1 MTTEASAAPVLNRQQ
16 IRLLMIGLMT
26 GLLLAALDQTIVGTA
41 LPTIVGELGGIN
53 HYSWVVT
60 AYLLASTASTPLYGK
75 MADLF
80 GRRPVFL
87 FSIGTFL
94 VGSLLA
100 GLSQNMTQLII
111 TRGIQGLGAGGL
123 LTLAF
128 TIISDVVS
136 PRERGRYQ
144 GLFGAVFGIS
154 SVAGPLVG
162 GYFAE
167 TDWRWIFY
175 INVPLAILAIVVCY
189 HVMRLIPFERRE
201 HAIDWLGA
209 GLLVIGVSSL
219 LLALSWGG
227 NEYAWGSGVII
238 GLFAVGAV
246 LGVLFVLQEARV
258 AEPILP
264 LRLFRSATFALANSA
279 LFIIGLV
286 MFGSII
292 FIPLYLQIVKG
303 ASPTR
308 SGLLMLPMMAGIII
322 TSILTGRAMS
332 RIGRYKWF
340 PVAGSVLLLIGM
352 FLFTRLEVGT
362 SLWLAFGYMVVIGVG
377 LGLCMQSLI
386 LAVQNAIAVR
396 DLGAGTSSATFFRS
410 LGGSFGVAILGTVL
424 STRLSSGLADR
435 LPGAIAQLPPQQQ
448 AAVAASGGTN
458 ISINDPATI
467 AALPGA
473 VRAAIQGAFVDALD
487 MVFLTAGLV
496 AIVAVAVTLALPN
509 SQLRG
514 AGPQGAVGGADPLG
528 GEAPAPG
535 GKPLTRES
543 KDEAVADMEAKSQT
557 MI

>member
-16 IRLLMIGLMT
+16 IRLLMLGLMT
-26 GLLLAALDQTIVGTA
+26 GMLLAALDQTIVGTA

-75 MADLF
+75 MADLY

-100 GLSQNMTQLII
+100 GLSQNMTQLIV

-189 HVMRLIPFERRE
+189 HVMRLIPFERRN

-209 GLLVIGVSSL
+209 GLLVAGVSCL

-227 NEYAWGSGVII
+227 NEYPWSSGLII
-238 GLFAVGAV
+238 GLFVAGAV
-246 LGVLFVLQEARV
+246 LAVLFVLQEARV

-279 LFIIGLV
+279 GFVLGLV

-308 SGLLMLPMMAGIII
+308 SGLLMLPMMAGIIV

-340 PVAGSVLLLIGM
+340 PVVGSATLVLGM
-352 FLFTRLEVGT
+352 LLFTRLHVDT
-362 SLWLAFGYMVVIGVG
+362 SLWVAFLFMVVIGVG

-386 LAVQNAIAVR
+386 LAVQNAVTVR

-424 STRLSSGLADR
+424 SSRLNSELADR
-435 LPGAIAQLPPQQQ
+435 LPGAIAQLPPEQR

-467 AALPGA
+467 MALPGA
-473 VRAAIQGAFVDALD
+473 VRAAIQGSFVESLHL
-487 MVFLTAGLV
+487 VFLTAGVV
-496 AIVAVAVTLALPN
+496 AIVAVLVTLALPN
-509 SQLRG
+509 NTLRG
-514 AGPQGAVGGADPLG
+514 AGPEGATGGADPLG
-528 GEAPAPG
+528 GKAAAAG

-543 KDEAVADMEAKSQT
+543 KDEAAADMESKSQT

>member
-26 GLLLAALDQTIVGTA
+26 GMLLAALDQTIVGTA

-75 MADLF
+75 MADLY

-87 FSIGTFL
+87 FSIGAFL

-100 GLSQNMTQLII
+100 GLSQNMTQLIL

-123 LTLAF
+123 MTLAF

-167 TDWRWIFY
+167 TNWRWIFY

-189 HVMRLIPFERRE
+189 HVMRLIPFERRN
-201 HAIDWLGA
+201 HAVDWVGA
-209 GLLVIGVSSL
+209 GLLVAGVSSL

-238 GLFAVGAV
+238 GLFAAGAV
-246 LGVLFVLQEARV
+246 LGVLFLLQESRV

-264 LRLFRSATFALANSA
+264 LRLFRSRTFALANSGGFV
-279 LFIIGLV
+279 LGLV

-303 ASPTR
+303 ASPTK
-308 SGLLMLPMMAGIII
+308 SGLLMLPMMAGIIF

-340 PVAGSVLLLIGM
+340 PVAGSVVLLAGM
-352 FLFTRLEVGT
+352 LLFTRLHVDT
-362 SLWLAFGYMVVIGVG
+362 SLWEAFAYMVVIGVG

-386 LAVQNAIAVR
+386 LAVQNAVAVR

-424 STRLSSGLADR
+424 SSRLNGALADR
-435 LPGAIAQLPPQQQ
+435 LPGAIAQLPPDQQ
-448 AAVAASGGTN
+448 AAVRASGGAN

-467 AALPGA
+467 MALPGP
-473 VRAAIQGAFVDALD
+473 VRAAIQSSFVEGLHL
-487 MVFLTAGLV
+487 VFLTAGLI
-496 AIVAVAVTLALPN
+496 ATLAVLVTLAMPN
-509 SQLRG
+509 AQLRG
-514 AGPQGAVGGADPLG
+514 TGPEGATGGADPLG
-528 GEAPAPG
+528 GKAPAAG
-535 GKPLTRES
+535 GKPLTKES
-543 KDEAVADMEAKSQT
+543 KDEAIADMEAKSQT

>member
-16 IRLLMIGLMT
+16 IRLLMFGLMT
-26 GLLLAALDQTIVGTA
+26 GMLLAALDQTIVGTA

-75 MADLF
+75 MADLY

-189 HVMRLIPFERRE
+189 HVMRLIPFERRD
-201 HAIDWLGA
+201 HSIDWLGA
-209 GLLVIGVSSL
+209 GLLVAGVSSL

-238 GLFAVGAV
+238 TLFVVGAV

-279 LFIIGLV
+279 LLVIGLV

-322 TSILTGRAMS
+322 TSILTGRAMT

-340 PVAGSVLLLIGM
+340 PVAGSVTLLVGM
-352 FLFTRLEVGT
+352 FLFTRLEVST
-362 SLWLAFGYMVVIGVG
+362 SLWVAFGFMVVIGVG

-386 LAVQNAIAVR
+386 LAVQNAVSVR

-424 STRLSSGLADR
+424 SSRLASGLGDR
-435 LPGAIAQLPPQQQ
+435 LPGAIAQLPPQEQ

-467 AALPGA
+467 LALPGP

-487 MVFLTAGLV
+487 MVFLTAGLI
-496 AIVAVAVTLALPN
+496 AIVAVVVTLTLPN
-509 SQLRG
+509 TQLRG
-514 AGPQGAVGGADPLG
+514 AGPQGATGGADPLG

-543 KDEAVADMEAKSQT
+543 KEEAAADMEAKSQT